1 MKKQGKQKGNWFV
14 TEMNNLKQ
22 TRSIPTIYLAI
33 KQHYL
38 HICPRPVKI
47 WNDKLWYIACREV
60 PTKTRLEKPKEF
72 ETCICLRCI
81 WGRHGPVICTHQLGH
96 VATSNLFYAVDPWC
110 CGHGGTKKSGKKV
123 MFNATDLDNFIWT
136 RVVSLQSFFSVM
148 LQIIFSQDK
157 NIQILFIFKNGG
169 NEAAKASNIKD

>member
-1 MKKQGKQKGNWFV
+1 MLFEVAKWSFALTPSDTYILFYALNVVNGMLEWKSRGNRKVIDLWTIFCKWEV
-14 TEMNNLKQ
+14 
-22 TRSIPTIYLAI
+22 PTIYLAI

-81 WGRHGPVICTHQLGH
+81 WGRRGLVICRHQLGH

-110 CGHGGTKKSGKKV
+110 CGHGGTKKAGKSDV
-123 MFNATDLDNFIWT
+123 QCYWPRQFHTD
-136 RVVSLQSFFSVM
+136 
-148 LQIIFSQDK
+148 
-157 NIQILFIFKNGG
+157 
-169 NEAAKASNIKD
+169 